1 MNHTLTYRPKSP
13 GTNIGGYRYF
23 FNGQEADNEVFE
35 EVANFG
41 YEFRQYDSRLV
52 RWWSADPKWNEY
64 PSVSPFVFCNGS
76 PIILM
81 DPKGDDIFPEY
92 TFIGTTYEKV
102 HNYMLKKNSFY
113 LKACQPFISNN
124 HYNLYLNCNK
134 SLIPEG
140 YKGFTD
146 YTFNYKKESSPNTYP
161 GNTYIITDVT
171 STESFHPDMAKSD
184 ISLWHFYIIIHEMGH
199 TMEAFDYKAAK
210 NNKQHNGFM
219 LLIDDQIK
227 IWNELNND
235 LSLGLSLT
243 QIKELCMYGAEE
255 SSDFNQYINNLVLK
269 NGTNKQQ
276 EIDAY
281 HQRIQQLFENYSNIN
296 ISDSNQ

>member
-1 MNHTLTYRPKSP
+1 
-13 GTNIGGYRYF
+13 
-23 FNGQEADNEVFE
+23 
-35 EVANFG
+35 
-41 YEFRQYDSRLV
+41 
-52 RWWSADPKWNEY
+52 
-64 PSVSPFVFCNGS
+64 
-76 PIILM
+76 
-81 DPKGDDIFPEY
+81 
-92 TFIGTTYEKV
+92 
-102 HNYMLKKNSFY
+102 
-113 LKACQPFISNN
+113 
-124 HYNLYLNCNK
+124 
-134 SLIPEG
+134 
-140 YKGFTD
+140 
-146 YTFNYKKESSPNTYP
+146 
-161 GNTYIITDVT
+161 
-171 STESFHPDMAKSD
+171 
-184 ISLWHFYIIIHEMGH
+184 MGH